1 MKNFP
6 VFTTSS
12 GVASLTL
19 EEIPYSQQAFIRLQS
34 CVDPIALLDEC
45 KAFCTAVGATQV
57 FATGHDF
64 LAEYPVHTDLVRM
77 RISSDYLADTDAY
90 LFPVQDKTLEQWR
103 QIYNDRMKDVPLRTY
118 MTTEKAKKILQQ
130 GSGYFVHKDGQLLG
144 IGVVSGACIDAIIS
158 VKPGMGQTVL
168 NALCSA
174 SGCDQIYVEVATEN
188 IPAMKLYE
196 RLGFIPV
203 EHIAR
208 WYKII

>member
-1 MKNFP
+1 MDYSILFVCLMGIGS
-6 VFTTSS
+6 VFV
-12 GVASLTL
+12 GLICLAVLLVVIVAVFISNN
-19 EEIPYSQQAFIRLQS
+19 YFIRTIM
-34 CVDPIALLDEC
+34 VP
-45 KAFCTAVGATQV
+45 V
-57 FATGHDF
+57 
-64 LAEYPVHTDLVRM
+64 AE
-77 RISSDYLADTDAY
+77 I
-90 LFPVQDKTLEQWR
+90 
-103 QIYNDRMKDVPLRTY
+103 
-118 MTTEKAKKILQQ
+118 TEKAKKILQQ

-174 SGCDQIYVEVATEN
+174 TGCDQIYVEVATEN
-188 IPAMKLYE
+188 IPAIKLYE